1 MVGMMWKSASSY
13 GWEHLDCVRGLG
25 FESYAWY
32 FLCYYCYFNLWKH
45 VLLWYDAW
53 IVMVSM
59 KRDWLKWLCTWV
71 VTKGSWVQTLEML
84 NGNYACFYFANG
96 DFRGKWERLTEA
108 MGTAKGGAA
117 FSFMMRDGGLLKGKW
132 N

>member
-1 MVGMMWKSASSY
+1 MVGMTWKSASSY
-13 GWEHLDCVRGLG
+13 GWEHFDCVRGLG

-32 FLCYYCYFNLWKH
+32 FLCYYYYFNLWKH

-59 KRDWLKWLCTWV
+59 KHDWLKWLCTWV

-108 MGTAKGGAA
+108 MGTAKGGGCIPIHDE
-117 FSFMMRDGGLLKGKW
+117 RWRVIKR
-132 N
+132 